1 MEQAALEITVESPLE
16 FIEIKEFMTLKLD
29 QDISMLQA
37 LLMVCLYNDK
47 SSAWFE
53 FRPKQSRSISID
65 STFLPVGKGKR
76 NMTSFTKVPST

>member
-37 LLMVCLYNDK
+37 LLMVCLYSDK
-47 SSAWFE
+47 SSA
-53 FRPKQSRSISID
+53 
-65 STFLPVGKGKR
+65 
-76 NMTSFTKVPST
+76 